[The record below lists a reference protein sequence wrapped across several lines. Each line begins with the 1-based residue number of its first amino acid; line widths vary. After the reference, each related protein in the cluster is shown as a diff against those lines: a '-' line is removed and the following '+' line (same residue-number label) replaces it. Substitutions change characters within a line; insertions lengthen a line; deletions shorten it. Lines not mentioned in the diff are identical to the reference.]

1 MSKKKAHFLYLIDHG
16 DGNDEMKLMTEAE
29 AAHYSLIHERE
40 VWNVHSALDMDPEM
54 LDTKIL

>member
-40 VWNVHSALDMDPEM
+40 VWNVHSALDMD
-54 LDTKIL
+54 LSLIHI